1 MSDLRIGLVA
11 EGKTDFVVIEAAL
24 KAILVGQSFIL
35 TLLQPETSDP
45 FGGAGPHGGGWGGV
59 YKWCRQLV
67 SMQEPVA
74 GNSSLAG
81 YDLILVHVDADVTG
95 FDYPSANIDDGLEDL
110 PCPHPCPPAADSVDA
125 LRQVV
130 AGWLDQPNGDTP
142 SPRWIFCNPA
152 MCPEAWVVTALYRD
166 TVPAILNDI
175 ECNRNLENWLGA
187 RPTRERRLIRSGK
200 KVVSTYNSVAS
211 SLTASWADIRAV
223 CTQADRFHNEVRL
236 ALA

>member
-11 EGKTDFVVIEAAL
+11 EGKTDLVIIEAAL
-24 KAILVGQSFIL
+24 KAVLSEQTFVL

-74 GNSSLAG
+74 GNSSLFG
-81 YDLILVHVDADVTG
+81 YDLILIHVDADVTG
-95 FDYPSANIDDGLEDL
+95 FDYHSANIDEGLDDL
-110 PCPHPCPPAADSVDA
+110 PCSQPCPPAADSVDA
-125 LRQVV
+125 LRRVV
-130 AGWLDQPNGDTP
+130 AGWLDQPNGETP
-142 SPRWIFCNPA
+142 SARWVFCNPA
-152 MCPEAWVVTALYRD
+152 MCSEAWLVTALYRD
-166 TVPAILNDI
+166 SVPAILNDI

-187 RPTRERRLIRSGK
+187 RPRQEGKLISSGK
-200 KVVSTYNSVAS
+200 KLTPAYRRMASTI
-211 SLTASWADIRAV
+211 TASWAEIRAV
-223 CTQADRFHNEVRL
+223 CTQADRFDNEVRL